1 MRTTFGEK
9 VMASDVDRCFDVDSD
24 GGVRDALIS
33 YMVDE
38 VEELTIE
45 ACEQEAVDN

>member
-9 VMASDVDRCFDVDSD
+9 VMASDVDSD
-24 GGVRDALIS
+24 GGVRNALIS
-33 YMVDE
+33 HMVDE

-45 ACEQEAVDN
+45 ACEQEAVEN